1 VAAAYSHRNGLV
13 HGDDPVPVSMT
24 FLRGER
30 TGDLARFGEDLGLV
44 VGRALSLVLNE
55 LGRGEYPA
63 VGIVAPLIVDLLGC
77 EPMSTSRSP
86 SPHRMPRAARSLG
99 VMSEQVP
106 DAACEFAGCPPPSG
120 TAGSTV
126 LRQVIDRLD
135 QVPLGTLRTVNDLSD
150 AAESS
155 PDRAAQQIPPIPD
168 AFIDAVAFIDVLL
181 SRLPPPDLR
190 AVAQQLAVDRA
201 TAMRGALLA
210 LAERTAEHEW
220 PIQAGHTPRRGRE
233 RALLTALVDH
243 ECAQWTPVEIAT
255 LRRALR
261 LHLARIGDA
270 FLRVSEGQPP
280 RLRWQRRDHG
290 VLTTQRPVPGAPQPL
305 EAHISDEDSRLAE
318 DAALALFG
326 ATRAR
331 PSLLHRW
338 DVGWRDAGGT
348 FGSHSGQTE
357 ASIQAAQFA
366 AEATIDGLAATP
378 ARVRMPFTGLLLV
391 PRSTNTR
398 NIDGHVVDLE
408 QMLIATLNQHRDE
421 QHYPDP
427 TVWSMRPHRTAD
439 TDLASIVAALFDHLG
454 LPWPTLHEPAC
465 AAEVDSA
472 EFTTFLTAQ
481 AITLTPLARCYLA
494 GLGDA
499 GPGERTLAQRH
510 AAAMRAVLR
519 DQDPEATP
527 LALELP
533 TRHISDYPALVD
545 ITALEAFFAAR

>member
-1 VAAAYSHRNGLV
+1 
-13 HGDDPVPVSMT
+13 
-24 FLRGER
+24 
-30 TGDLARFGEDLGLV
+30 
-44 VGRALSLVLNE
+44 
-55 LGRGEYPA
+55 
-63 VGIVAPLIVDLLGC
+63 
-77 EPMSTSRSP
+77 MS
-86 SPHRMPRAARSLG
+86 
-99 VMSEQVP
+99 SEQVP
-106 DAACEFAGCPPPSG
+106 EAVCRFAGCHPPSG
-120 TAGSTV
+120 TAGFTV
-126 LRQVIDRLD
+126 LRQVINRLD

-155 PDRAAQQIPPIPD
+155 PDSAAQQIPPIPD
-168 AFIDAVAFIDVLL
+168 ALIDAVAFIDVLL
-181 SRLPPPDLR
+181 SRLSPPDLR
-190 AVAQQLAVDRA
+190 AVAQQLTVDRA

-210 LAERTAEHEW
+210 LAKSTTEHEGSS
-220 PIQAGHTPRRGRE
+220 QAWNTPTRRRE
-233 RALLTALVDH
+233 LAILTTLVDH
-243 ECAQWTPVEIAT
+243 ECGQWTPVEIAT

-270 FLRVSEGQPP
+270 FLRVSESQPP
-280 RLRWQRRDHG
+280 RLRWQQRDDG
-290 VLTTQRPVPGAPQPL
+290 VLTTQRPVPDAPQPL

-318 DAALALFG
+318 DAAIALFE

-338 DVGWRDAGGT
+338 DVGWRDAAGT
-348 FGSHSGQTE
+348 FGSHNGQTE

-378 ARVRMPFTGLLLV
+378 TQVRMPFTGLLLV
-391 PRSTNTR
+391 PRSTTTR
-398 NIDGHVVDLE
+398 NTDGHVVDLE
-408 QMLIATLNQHRDE
+408 QMLIATLNQHRDK
-421 QHYPDP
+421 QHDPDP
-427 TVWSMRPHRTAD
+427 TVWSMRPHRTPD

-472 EFTTFLTAQ
+472 EFTTFLTTQ

-499 GPGERTLAQRH
+499 GPGERALAQRH
-510 AAAMRAVLR
+510 ATAMRAVLR
-519 DQDPEATP
+519 GQDPDATP

-533 TRHISDYPALVD
+533 TRHTLDYSALID